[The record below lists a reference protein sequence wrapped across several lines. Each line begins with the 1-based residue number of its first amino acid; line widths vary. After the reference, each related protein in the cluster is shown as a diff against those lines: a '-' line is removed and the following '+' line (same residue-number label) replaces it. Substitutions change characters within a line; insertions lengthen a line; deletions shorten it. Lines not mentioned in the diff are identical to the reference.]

1 MATAYLC
8 LGGNI
13 GNTQA
18 VFKKAIEQIESGI
31 GRCVLKS
38 RLYTTEPWGFEA
50 EQLFLNQVVVVET
63 ELEPHAVLELCLQT
77 EAELGRTR
85 GNSYQSRT
93 IDIDILFFDNRIIDL
108 PDLKVPHP
116 LLHLRNFVLQPMC
129 DVAPKLVHP
138 VLKKTMEQLRAECAD
153 EAKCVLAE

>member
-1 MATAYLC
+1 M
-8 LGGNI
+8 GGNI

-85 GNSYQSRT
+85 GNGYQSRT

-129 DVAPKLVHP
+129 DVAPQLVHP

>member
-1 MATAYLC
+1 MNTVYLC

-13 GNTQA
+13 GNTRA
-18 VFKKAIEQIESGI
+18 IFKKAIEQIESGI

-38 RLYTTEPWGFEA
+38 RLYTTEPWGFKA

-63 ELEPHAVLELCLQT
+63 ELEPHVILELCQQT

-85 GNSYQSRT
+85 SGKGYQPRT
-93 IDIDILFFDNRIIDL
+93 IDIDILFIDNQIINL

-129 DVAPKLVHP
+129 DVAPQLVHP
-138 VLKKTMEQLRAECAD
+138 LLKKTMAELRDECAD
-153 EAKCVLAE
+153 EGGCKVV

>member
-1 MATAYLC
+1 MNTAYLC

-18 VFKKAIEQIESGI
+18 IFNKAIEQIESGI

-38 RLYTTEPWGFEA
+38 RLYATEPWGFEA
-50 EQLFLNQVVVVET
+50 EQLFLNQVVAVAT
-63 ELEPHAVLELCLQT
+63 ELEPHAVLEQCLLI

-85 GNSYQSRT
+85 SGNGYQPRT
-93 IDIDILFFDNRIIDL
+93 IDIDILFIDNQIIDF

-129 DVAPKLVHP
+129 DVAPKFVHP
-138 VLKKTMEQLRAECAD
+138 VLKKTMAELRDECPD
-153 EAKCVLAE
+153 EGRCEVV

>member
-1 MATAYLC
+1 MNTAYLC

-18 VFKKAIEQIESGI
+18 IFKKAIEQIESGI

-50 EQLFLNQVVVVET
+50 EQLFLNQVVAVTT
-63 ELEPHAVLELCLQT
+63 ELEPHAVLEQCLLI

-85 GNSYQSRT
+85 SGNGYQPRT
-93 IDIDILFFDNRIIDL
+93 IDIDILFIDNQIIDL
-108 PDLKVPHP
+108 PDLKIPHP

-129 DVAPKLVHP
+129 DIAPKFVHP
-138 VLKKTMEQLRAECAD
+138 ILKKTMAELRDECPD
-153 EAKCVLAE
+153 EGRCEVM

>member
-1 MATAYLC
+1 MNTAYLC

-18 VFKKAIEQIESGI
+18 IFKKAIEQIESGI

-50 EQLFLNQVVVVET
+50 EQLFLNQVVAVTT
-63 ELEPHAVLELCLQT
+63 ELEPHAVLEQCLLI

-85 GNSYQSRT
+85 SGNGYQPRT
-93 IDIDILFFDNRIIDL
+93 IDIDILFIDNQIIDL
-108 PDLKVPHP
+108 PDLKIPHP

-129 DVAPKLVHP
+129 DIAPKFVHP
-138 VLKKTMEQLRAECAD
+138 VLKKTMAELRNECPD
-153 EAKCVLAE
+153 EGRCEVV